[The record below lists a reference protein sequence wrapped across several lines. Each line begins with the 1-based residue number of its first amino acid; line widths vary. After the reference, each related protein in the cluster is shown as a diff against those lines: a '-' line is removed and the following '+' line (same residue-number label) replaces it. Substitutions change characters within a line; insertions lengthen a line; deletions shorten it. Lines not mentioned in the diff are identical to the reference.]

1 MFNFQKIKERRKE
14 RYEEFRKMWREE
26 VKSIVRE
33 AMDEWAA
40 DCSYLTQNEGDGK
53 YYCSK
58 QDCEGVRF
66 SDGTK

>member
-1 MFNFQKIKERRKE
+1 MFNFNKIKERRQKQKDYIRNE
-14 RYEEFRKMWREE
+14 I
-26 VKSIVRE
+26 KSIVRE